1 MEDMI
6 FSYFC
11 GPEGDVAQ
19 LVEQRTEN
27 PCVSGSIP
35 LITTILAQKVYMKTE
50 GNSYKFD
57 RVLLI
62 DDNDIDNFINERMI
76 TTNHFSKAVTVKN
89 SGEAAL
95 QFLRDNTDKDILPE
109 VIFLDLNMPVM
120 DGFAF
125 LIEFEKLP
133 DPVKNNCKVI
143 VLSSS
148 ISPEDINRASTN
160 PFVVKYVNKPL
171 NERYLEAINF

>member
-1 MEDMI
+1 MKPED
-6 FSYFC
+6 
-11 GPEGDVAQ
+11 
-19 LVEQRTEN
+19 N
-27 PCVSGSIP
+27 SI
-35 LITTILAQKVYMKTE
+35 
-50 GNSYKFD
+50 KFD

-76 TTNHFSKAVTVKN
+76 TTNLFSKQVIVKN
-89 SGEAAL
+89 SGESAL
-95 QFLRDNTDKDILPE
+95 KYLKENENEIENLPQ

-125 LIEFEKLP
+125 LLEFEKLSE
-133 DPVKNNCKVI
+133 KARNMCKVI

-171 NERYLEAINF
+171 NEKYLAAINF

>member
-1 MEDMI
+1 MI

-11 GPEGDVAQ
+11 RPDGDVAQ

-35 LITTILAQKVYMKTE
+35 LITTSRSKIQMKTE
-50 GNSYKFD
+50 DKTYKFD

-76 TTNHFSKAVTVKN
+76 TTNFFSSQVVVKN

-95 QFLRDNTDKDILPE
+95 KYLKENAEKENHLPQL
-109 VIFLDLNMPVM
+109 IFLDLNMPIM

-125 LIEFEKLP
+125 LLEYENLP
-133 DPVKNNCKVI
+133 EAVRKNCKII

-160 PFVVKYVNKPL
+160 PLVVKYVNKPL
-171 NERYLEAINF
+171 NERYLSAINL

>member
-1 MEDMI
+1 
-6 FSYFC
+6 
-11 GPEGDVAQ
+11 
-19 LVEQRTEN
+19 
-27 PCVSGSIP
+27 VSVVRFHSSP
-35 LITTILAQKVYMKTE
+35 HLLINQSMKNAD
-50 GNSYKFD
+50 NSYKFD

-76 TTNHFSKAVTVKN
+76 TTNHFSSQVTVKN

-95 QFLRDNTDKDILPE
+95 KYLRENAENENFLPQI
-109 VIFLDLNMPVM
+109 IFLDLNMPVM

-125 LIEFEKLP
+125 LTEFETLP
-133 DPVKNNCKVI
+133 SKIKSNSKIV

-160 PFVVKYVNKPL
+160 PLVMKYINKPL
-171 NERYLEAINF
+171 NEKYLAAINV